1 MLSVDLGCVAGGGE
15 RECVAEVVLGMINWK
30 ATVGEAVG
38 SGLEPD
44 GVDGG
49 GEVAGAGDAS
59 GFDER
64 GVV

>member
-1 MLSVDLGCVAGGGE
+1 VLSVDLGCVAGGGE
-15 RECVAEVVLGMINWK
+15 RECIPEVVLGMVDGE
-30 ATVGEAVG
+30 AAVGEAVG
-38 SGLEPD
+38 GGLEPD